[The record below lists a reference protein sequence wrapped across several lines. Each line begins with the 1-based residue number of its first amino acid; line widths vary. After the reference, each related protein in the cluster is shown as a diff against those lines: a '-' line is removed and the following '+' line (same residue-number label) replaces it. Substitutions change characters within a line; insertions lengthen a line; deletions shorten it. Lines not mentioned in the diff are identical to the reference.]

1 MPNTASLL
9 EALKDADPAARRMA
23 CEDIGGLREVGEF
36 IPCLV
41 EALGDTDP
49 GVSEAAMNALMDI
62 GGEDVVLR
70 VVPLLRSADAALR
83 NRAIEILIRAG
94 TAATGPVTAMLTDPD
109 DDVAKFAVDILA
121 GVEDPGAV
129 DAVAPLLSHPNP
141 NVRGA
146 AALYMG
152 RARPD
157 GAAEHIMEALGD
169 SEPWVRFS
177 AIEALG
183 FLSDMRY
190 LEPLLDILRKDD
202 GVLREAALDAL
213 SRMATPANAYEIL
226 MTMESVIKDPAEIPA
241 AAVVD
246 ILEKAREAPWEVGS
260 FLNLRDMLFS
270 VFEKA
275 AGNQDLETRKTAF
288 RGFALLKDPR
298 GIAPMLGFLDAA
310 GELDEETE
318 EFITGILVSLV
329 EDGPMPDEVLRRIEE
344 GGPGSHILIQAAG
357 RLRAVEA
364 LPALEKALETA
375 AKEDARAILRAVD
388 EIGSPDSEKMLRKA
402 LYSPDGH
409 VRKMAATTLAGLC
422 GAVVADD
429 LFSMLV
435 REKYRDVI
443 EGISDALAGL
453 GTAKVRSGFEKLLE
467 STRTDLR
474 EVACRGLGM
483 MGTEESTDP
492 LVRASQDEDP
502 GVRKAAYLA
511 LAALGL
517 PSAEDALVRGLGLGD
532 SGISTAILESL
543 AEVNTEG
550 LRHAI
555 RERLSDEDIWV
566 RHHAATILG
575 EMGETEAE
583 DDLLKVL
590 AEDVPPVKAAAAGA
604 LARLASERAVPLLKD
619 LYEGSDPSLRSAIER
634 AIEEIGC

>member
-1 MPNTASLL
+1 MPNAASLL
-9 EALKDADPAARRMA
+9 EALKGADPGARRMA

-62 GGEDVVLR
+62 GGEEVVLK
-70 VVPLLRSADAALR
+70 VVPLLRSADAGLR

-94 TAATGPVTAMLTDPD
+94 SAATGPVSAVLTDPD

-121 GVEDPGAV
+121 GVQDPEAA
-129 DAVAPLLSHPNP
+129 DDVAPLLKHPNP

-152 RARPD
+152 RAHPE
-157 GAAEHIMEALGD
+157 GAAEHIMEALND
-169 SEPWVRFS
+169 PEPWVRFS

-183 FLSDMRY
+183 FLSDIRY
-190 LEPLLDILRKDD
+190 LEPLLEILRKDD

-226 MTMESVIKDPAEIPA
+226 MTMESTIKDPSEIPA
-241 AAVVD
+241 ASMVE
-246 ILEKAREAPWEVGS
+246 ILEKAEGAPWEVGS
-260 FLNLRDMLFS
+260 FINLRDMLYS
-270 VFEKA
+270 VFDKA
-275 AGNQDLETRKTAF
+275 AGNQDLETRKIAF
-288 RGFALLKDPR
+288 RGFSLLKDER
-298 GIAPMLGFLDAA
+298 GIGPILGFLDTA
-310 GELDEETE
+310 GELDEETG
-318 EFITGILVSLV
+318 EFIIETLSHLV
-329 EDGPMPDEVLRRIEE
+329 EDGPMQDEVLSRIAEA
-344 GGPGSHILIQAAG
+344 GPGAHILIQVAG

-375 AKEDARAILRAVD
+375 TKEDARAILRAVD
-388 EIGSPDSEKMLRKA
+388 EIGSPDSERMLRKA

-453 GTAKVRSGFEKLLE
+453 GTAKVREGFERLLE
-467 STRTDLR
+467 STRPDMR

-483 MGTEESTDP
+483 MGSEESTEP
-492 LVRASQDEDP
+492 LVGATKDEDP

-511 LAALGL
+511 LATLGL
-517 PSAEDALVRGLGLGD
+517 PSAEEALARGLGLGE
-532 SGISTAILESL
+532 SGISTAILEAL
-543 AEVNTEG
+543 AEVSTDE
-550 LRHAI
+550 LRDAI

-566 RHHAATILG
+566 RHHAATLLG
-575 EMGETEAE
+575 EMEDYEAE
-583 DDLLKVL
+583 ERLLHVL
-590 AEDVPPVKAAAAGA
+590 AEDVTPVKAAAAGA